1 MKSRLE
7 MGIKPALGM
16 RCYLLDCDALLDIV
30 CDIGCELLE
39 SGAETYR
46 VEESVSRIVR
56 AFAGMEASVFAVPTC
71 VIVSITRTGGG
82 SETKRGVSM
91 RGERISTVL
100 SGSMTFAAV
109 FAEENLR
116 LGRRA
121 VRLRRFVI
129 RTRPH
134 RAAAWRVLS

>member
-1 MKSRLE
+1 MRDYILMKSRLE

-56 AFAGMEASVFAVPTC
+56 AFAGMEASVFAVP
-71 VIVSITRTGGG
+71 
-82 SETKRGVSM
+82 
-91 RGERISTVL
+91 
-100 SGSMTFAAV
+100 MTFAAV

>member
-82 SETKRGVSM
+82 SETKT
-91 RGERISTVL
+91 RIIL
-100 SGSMTFAAV
+100 ID
-109 FAEENLR
+109 E
-116 LGRRA
+116 
-121 VRLRRFVI
+121 
-129 RTRPH
+129 
-134 RAAAWRVLS
+134 